1 VKRLFA
7 RRALLLLLASLASW
21 AELGSLE
28 GLSSLSGS
36 SALGCVARPATRARG
51 IELEDPNER
60 SQSEADAGAASTP
73 QGVPSEGAPSAG
85 ADPLVAAADPDE
97 SQFVYSREPL
107 AERARAVAQ
116 FPIHIHEAWW
126 PFRARHLRISEAEA
140 QKRDARISDARAP
153 AGFWDA
159 QTAVEAVSVWTVL
172 CNECHGGR
180 RNLDD
185 AVEMPTPPPTWGEDS
200 GLFFGNRRTYR
211 QLFNTVH
218 DGGPLKANG
227 RVGMPAWRNI
237 LSKEMMWALLYFLEY
252 QSGGVES
259 RFPPSL
265 YPRRPKLMGEAS
277 P

>member
-1 VKRLFA
+1 VKQ
-7 RRALLLLLASLASW
+7 RAVCGALLLASL
-21 AELGSLE
+21 GSLGE
-28 GLSSLSGS
+28 LSSLS
-36 SALGCVARPATRARG
+36 CVARPATMARG
-51 IELEDPNER
+51 IELEDPNE
-60 SQSEADAGAASTP
+60 SAHGEPDAGATPDRQAALLAS
-73 QGVPSEGAPSAG
+73 GDEPSAG
-85 ADPLVAAADPDE
+85 VDPVSGEPDE
-97 SQFVYSREPL
+97 TQFVYSREPL

-126 PFRARHLRISEAEA
+126 PFRARQLRITEAEA

-153 AGFWDA
+153 AGFWDS
-159 QTAVEAVSVWTVL
+159 QTAVEAVSLWTVL

-180 RNLDD
+180 RSLED
-185 AVEMPTPPPTWGEDS
+185 AVEMPAPAPAWGEDS

-252 QSGGVES
+252 QSGGIES

-265 YPRRPKLMGEAS
+265 FPRRPKVLGEPAQ
-277 P
+277 

>member
-1 VKRLFA
+1 VKRRSPFG
-7 RRALLLLLASLASW
+7 ALLLAV
-21 AELGSLE
+21 
-28 GLSSLSGS
+28 
-36 SALGCVARPATRARG
+36 LGCVAKPTTMARG

-60 SQSEADAGAASTP
+60 AQSAPDAGATSDPEAALLAS
-73 QGVPSEGAPSAG
+73 GGDSSSG
-85 ADPLVAAADPDE
+85 ADPLVASAERDE
-97 SQFVYSREPL
+97 TQFVYSREPL

-140 QKRDARISDARAP
+140 QKRDARIEGARAP
-153 AGFWDA
+153 AGFWDS

-180 RNLDD
+180 RGLED
-185 AVEMPTPPPTWGEDS
+185 AADMPAPAPTWGEDS
-200 GLFFGNRRTYR
+200 GFFFGNRRSYR

-218 DGGPLKANG
+218 DGGPLKPNG

-252 QSGGVES
+252 QSGGIES

-265 YPRRPKLMGEAS
+265 YPRRPKMLGE
-277 P
+277 PPP

>member
-1 VKRLFA
+1 M
-7 RRALLLLLASLASW
+7 RRRPSCGALLLAAL
-21 AELGSLE
+21 AELGWLGELSWVS
-28 GLSSLSGS
+28 GL
-36 SALGCVARPATRARG
+36 ACVARPAARARG
-51 IELEDPNER
+51 IELEAPNEQT
-60 SQSEADAGAASTP
+60 QSEPDAGAASNP
-73 QGVPSEGAPSAG
+73 QRVLVASGDDPSEGAA
-85 ADPLVAAADPDE
+85 PLVAAAGPDE

-107 AERARAVAQ
+107 AERARVAQ
-116 FPIHIHEAWW
+116 FPIHIHDAWW
-126 PFRARHLRISEAEA
+126 PFRARQLRITEAEA

-153 AGFWDA
+153 AGFWDS
-159 QTAVEAVSVWTVL
+159 QTAVEAVSLWTVL

-180 RNLDD
+180 RSLED
-185 AVEMPTPPPTWGEDS
+185 AVEMPAPPPAWGEDS

-211 QLFNTVH
+211 QLFNTVN

-227 RVGMPAWRNI
+227 RVAMPAWRNI

-265 YPRRPKLMGEAS
+265 YPRRPKLLGELQ

>member
-1 VKRLFA
+1 V
-7 RRALLLLLASLASW
+7 RRRSSCGALLLAA
-21 AELGSLE
+21 LGSLTE
-28 GLSSLSGS
+28 LGWLGELPWLSGLSALS
-36 SALGCVARPATRARG
+36 CVARPSTTARG
-51 IELEDPNER
+51 IELEDPNE
-60 SQSEADAGAASTP
+60 QTQGEPDAGGASNP
-73 QGVPSEGAPSAG
+73 QRVLVASGDDPSAG
-85 ADPLVAAADPDE
+85 ADPLVAAAEPDE
-97 SQFVYSREPL
+97 FVYSREPL
-107 AERARAVAQ
+107 AERARAAAQ

-126 PFRARHLRISEAEA
+126 PFRARHLRITEAEA
-140 QKRDARISDARAP
+140 QKRDARLSDTRAP
-153 AGFWDA
+153 PGFWDA
-159 QTAVEAVSVWTVL
+159 QTAVEAVSLWTVL

-180 RNLDD
+180 RSLED
-185 AVEMPTPPPTWGEDS
+185 AVEMPAPAAAWGEDS

-265 YPRRPKLMGEAS
+265 YPRRPKLLGD
-277 P
+277 PPP

>member
-1 VKRLFA
+1 VRGRASCGALLFA
-7 RRALLLLLASLASW
+7 ALGSL
-21 AELGSLE
+21 AELGWLGELSWVS
-28 GLSSLSGS
+28 GLSALS
-36 SALGCVARPATRARG
+36 CVARPATRARG

-60 SQSEADAGAASTP
+60 AQSEPDAGGASNP
-73 QGVPSEGAPSAG
+73 QGVRVASGDAPSEG
-85 ADPLVAAADPDE
+85 ADPLVAAAEPDE

-107 AERARAVAQ
+107 AERARVAQ

-126 PFRARHLRISEAEA
+126 AFRARQLRITEAEA

-153 AGFWDA
+153 AGFWDS
-159 QTAVEAVSVWTVL
+159 QTALEAVSVWTVL

-180 RNLDD
+180 RSLED
-185 AVEMPTPPPTWGEDS
+185 AVEMPAPPPGWGEDS

-227 RVGMPAWRNI
+227 RVAMPAWRNI

-265 YPRRPKLMGEAS
+265 YPRRPKLLGELQ